1 MRNFRKTRKSGGA
14 DVVFVCLTGRTA
26 DKLCIKDFSDNANL
40 QFEDVPPD
48 GNCFFHTLEK
58 YYRKKGN
65 RGADKDHKELRAR
78 VVNYILTNWDNYAMF
93 GIDQEDILELT
104 EDGAW
109 NNDAGDLVVPA
120 ASRALNIQIKLYDIK
135 PGQRSP
141 PIKKRIIRHIY
152 PDTPPIPAEI
162 VNILR
167 INQGHFGLLVDAPV
181 APAVNAVENIA
192 KKVKTMSISNK
203 GTPTAPTTGRV
214 TRSRAKSPVNKKPV
228 TVVEAKKKSRKR
240 TNSNKEAENLQKAL
254 IASLAESKKSGKKNK
269 QLSENFLNR
278 LVLNNSFTNV

>member
-1 MRNFRKTRKSGGA
+1 MRNFRRTRKHGGA

-26 DKLCIKDFSDNANL
+26 DNLCIKDFSDNAIL

-78 VVNYILTNWDNYAMF
+78 VVNYILTNWDIYSMF

-109 NNDAGDLVVPA
+109 NNNAGDLVVPA
-120 ASRALNIQIKLYDIK
+120 ASRALNIQIHLYDIK
-135 PGQRSP
+135 PGKRSP

-152 PDTPPIPAEI
+152 PDMPPIPVET

-167 INQGHFGLLVDAPV
+167 INQGHFGLLVPV
-181 APAVNAVENIA
+181 PPAPAVNDVENIA
-192 KKVKTMSISNK
+192 KKIKAMSISNK
-203 GTPTAPTTGRV
+203 GVPTGRV
-214 TRSRAKSPVNKKPV
+214 TRSRAKSPVNKKQV

-240 TNSNKEAENLQKAL
+240 TNSNQEAENLQKA
-254 IASLAESKKSGKKNK
+254 IAASLVDKKNK
-269 QLSENFLNR
+269 KISDNFFNR
-278 LVLNNSFTNV
+278 LALDNSFTNI